1 MMRKTR
7 QLISICKTCFGFT
20 QIHRQLLKLTM
31 NTNRTYVVK
40 SIEDQAKNLFE
51 KRREQEPLHKS

>member
-7 QLISICKTCFGFT
+7 QLSSICKICFGFT

-31 NTNRTYVVK
+31 NTNRIYVVK
-40 SIEDQAKNLFE
+40 SIEDQAKKLFE
-51 KRREQEPLHKS
+51 KRREQELLHKR